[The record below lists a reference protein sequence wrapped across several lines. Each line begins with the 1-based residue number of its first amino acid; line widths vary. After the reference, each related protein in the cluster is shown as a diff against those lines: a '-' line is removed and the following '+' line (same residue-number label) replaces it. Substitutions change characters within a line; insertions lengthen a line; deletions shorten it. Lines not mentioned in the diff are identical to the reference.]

1 MQVRMVALAIG
12 VTVVLARTAAHI
24 SPALSDKDTHA
35 HSVERGIDRREI
47 LQSYSSARAAHFRHD
62 ATAFLADHDANWY
75 LVADGTVAL
84 RVREVDKATTQ
95 QYFDSVKF
103 SEITDL
109 DSPHVEIS
117 NDGTMAWLMGHVR
130 VRGVQRGAQGKEAP
144 LAFDAAWID
153 VWQKKDGRWQIVAHA
168 NTQKDNA
175 PPQ

>member
-12 VTVVLARTAAHI
+12 VIVVLARTAHI
-24 SPALSDKDTHA
+24 YPALSDKDTHA
-35 HSVERGIDRREI
+35 HSVERGIDWREI

-75 LVADGTVAL
+75 LVADGTVSL
-84 RVREVDKATTQ
+84 RVTEIEKATTQ
-95 QYFDSVKF
+95 QYFDRVKF

-130 VRGVQRGAQGKEAP
+130 VR
-144 LAFDAAWID
+144 
-153 VWQKKDGRWQIVAHA
+153 
-168 NTQKDNA
+168 
-175 PPQ
+175 